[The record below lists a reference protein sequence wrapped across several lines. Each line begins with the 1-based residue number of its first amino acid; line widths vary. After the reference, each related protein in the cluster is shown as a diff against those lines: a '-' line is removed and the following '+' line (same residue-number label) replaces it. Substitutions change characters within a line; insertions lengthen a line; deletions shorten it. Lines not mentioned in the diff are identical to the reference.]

1 MGKSLSL
8 DLRERVLAFIEE
20 GHSCHEAARRF
31 RISAASAV
39 RIRQRFRRF
48 GTVTPAKR
56 GRPAGSGRLE
66 RLGDFLRSR
75 IEQSPDMTM
84 PELADALWQVHGMRA
99 APAELSRFVR
109 HRLGFTYK
117 KIPDRNGATAQAGAR
132 RAFRVA
138 APPDAKDAP

>member
-1 MGKSLSL
+1 MSKSLSL
-8 DLRERVLAFIEE
+8 DLRSRVLAFIEE

-39 RIRQRFRRF
+39 RIRQF
-48 GTVTPAKR
+48 GTVAPAKR

-66 RLGDFLRSR
+66 RFGGFLRSR
-75 IEQSPDMTM
+75 IEENPDMTM
-84 PELADALWQVHGMRA
+84 PELAEVLWQAHRMRA

-117 KIPDRNGATAQAGAR
+117 KIPDRDGAAAQTGAR
-132 RAFRVA
+132 CQVRVA
-138 APPDAKDAP
+138 PPADSEDAP

>member
-39 RIRQRFRRF
+39 RIRQRFRQF
-48 GTVTPAKR
+48 GTVAPAKR
-56 GRPAGSGRLE
+56 GRPAGSGRFE
-66 RLGDFLRSR
+66 RFGGFLKAR

-84 PELADALWQVHGMRA
+84 PELAEALWQGHGVRA

-117 KIPDRNGATAQAGAR
+117 KIADRDGTAAQAGAR
-132 RAFRVA
+132 RAIRMA
-138 APPDAKDAP
+138 TAPDAEDAP

>member
-20 GHSCHEAARRF
+20 GHSCREAARRF

-48 GTVTPAKR
+48 GTVAPARR
-56 GRPAGSGRLE
+56 GRPARSGRLE
-66 RLGDFLRSR
+66 RFGDFLRSR
-75 IEQSPDMTM
+75 IEQNPDMTM
-84 PELADALWQVHGMRA
+84 PELAEVLLREHDVPA
-99 APAELSRFVR
+99 APAELSRFLR

-117 KIPDRNGATAQAGAR
+117 KIADRNGEAAQAGTR
-132 RAFRVA
+132 RAIRL
-138 APPDAKDAP
+138 APPTPAKDAP

>member
-39 RIRQRFRRF
+39 RIRQRYRRF
-48 GTVTPAKR
+48 GTLAPAKR

-66 RLGDFLRSR
+66 RVGAFLRSR
-75 IEQSPDMTM
+75 IEHSPDMTM
-84 PELADALWQVHGMRA
+84 PELAEALWQAHGMRA

-117 KIPDRNGATAQAGAR
+117 KIPDRDGAAAQAGAR
-132 RAFRVA
+132 RAIRVA
-138 APPDAKDAP
+138 PPPDAEDAP